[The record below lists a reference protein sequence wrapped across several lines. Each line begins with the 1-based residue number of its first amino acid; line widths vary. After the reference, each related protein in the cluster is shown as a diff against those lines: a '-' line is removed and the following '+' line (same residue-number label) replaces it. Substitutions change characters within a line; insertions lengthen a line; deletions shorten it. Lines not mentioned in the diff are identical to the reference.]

1 MKRKT
6 NKAAAKRFKVKKSGK
21 VFRYKAGRRHLL
33 EHKAK
38 DTKRQMRGAVEVD
51 KTDIKKLCD
60 LIPGL

>member
-51 KTDIKKLCD
+51 KTDIKKLRD